1 MAVNYIYLS
10 TFYLIINILET
21 CFTTVKMKMFEM
33 SDNDFAFMLISD
45 VIGITVYISL
55 STISEQPSSCSHL
68 GPAYL
73 DAGPTDVLIYKNLD

>member
-21 CFTTVKMKMFEM
+21 GFTTVKMKTFEM
-33 SDNDFAFMLISD
+33 SDNDFAFMLISN

-55 STISEQPSSCSHL
+55 STISDQV
-68 GPAYL
+68 G
-73 DAGPTDVLIYKNLD
+73 GGK

>member
-33 SDNDFAFMLISD
+33 SDNDFAFMLISN

-55 STISEQPSSCSHL
+55 STISDQV
-68 GPAYL
+68 G
-73 DAGPTDVLIYKNLD
+73 GGK